1 MSEAQPS
8 FPGVRGHAHA
18 QARLSRAI
26 ARDQLHHGLIV
37 MGPRGIGKA
46 ALARGLA
53 CALHCTEAPAVGCG
67 TCSACHRVLVGLHA
81 GVEWIMPEAE
91 GSAIKVEVARE
102 LSHRLQHAPFEGRHH
117 VVIFDPADAM
127 NEQAYNALLKS
138 IEEPRPGVH
147 FVMLTTHPDGLL
159 PTILSRC
166 LPVRLGPLP
175 EPLIDQVL
183 DEVLARR
190 RAEAEATGQAPEPLE
205 LDPQRRA
212 LAVRLSQ
219 GSVGQAL
226 QLLVDPSLPEV
237 MTLVRCAMEAAREGP
252 AGIFSG
258 DKGPLWSAW
267 QQASGGPGP
276 GRPARERAACA
287 HAIDL
292 WLLHLREHL
301 RGGEGLPGLPPQ
313 PAAVPELLRRIDHL
327 QALGEA
333 LPRNPNVRLA
343 IEQTLLELSR

>member
-1 MSEAQPS
+1 MPDAPVQ

-26 ARDQLHHGLIV
+26 VRDQLHHGLIV
-37 MGPRGIGKA
+37 MGPRGVGKA

-53 CALHCTEAPAVGCG
+53 CALHCPQAPGTGCG
-67 TCSACHRVLVGLHA
+67 ICTSCQRIMGAMHA
-81 GVEWIMPEAE
+81 GVEWIEPETE
-91 GSAIKVEVARE
+91 GGTIKVEAARE

-159 PTILSRC
+159 PTIRSRC

-175 EPLIDQVL
+175 MELVDEVL
-183 DEVLARR
+183 DEVLDRR
-190 RAEAEATGQAPEPLE
+190 RAEAEAAGEEIPEP
-205 LDPQRRA
+205 PSPARRT
-212 LAVRLSQ
+212 LAVQLSR
-219 GSVGQAL
+219 GSVGQAVA
-226 QLLVDPSLPEV
+226 LLVDPSLPDV
-237 MTLVRCAMEAAREGP
+237 IDLVRCAMEAARHGP

-267 QQASGGPGP
+267 LQASGGPGA

-287 HAIDL
+287 RAIDL

-301 RGGEGLPGLPPQ
+301 RGHDGLPGLPAPQ
-313 PAAVPELLRRIDHL
+313 AAVPDLLHQIDRL

-343 IEQTLLELSR
+343 IEQTLLELSQ

>member
-1 MSEAQPS
+1 MSDASQS

-26 ARDQLHHGLIV
+26 TRDQLHHGLIV

-46 ALARGLA
+46 TLARGLA
-53 CALHCTEAPAVGCG
+53 CALHCPQQPGVGCG
-67 TCSACHRVLVGLHA
+67 ACTSCQRILGGLHA
-81 GVEWIMPEAE
+81 GVEWIEPETE
-91 GSAIKVEVARE
+91 GAVIKVEAARE
-102 LSHRLQHAPFEGRHH
+102 LSLRLQHAPFEGRHH
-117 VVIFDPADAM
+117 VVIVDPADAM

-159 PTILSRC
+159 PTIRSRC

-175 EPLIDQVL
+175 AALVDQVL
-183 DEVLARR
+183 TEVLAARQ
-190 RAEAEATGQAPEPLE
+190 AEAEAAGEPAPDPP
-205 LDPQRRA
+205 DPQRRA
-212 LAVRLSQ
+212 LAVQLCQ

-226 QLLVDPSLPEV
+226 ELLVDPTLPDV
-237 MTLVRCAMEAAREGP
+237 LDLVRCAMEATGAGP

-267 QQASGGPGP
+267 QQASGGPGA
-276 GRPARERAACA
+276 GRPARERVACA
-287 HAIDL
+287 RAVDL

-301 RGGEGLPGLPPQ
+301 RGGGGLPGLPAPH
-313 PAAVPELLRRIDHL
+313 PAVPDLLRQIDRL

-343 IEQTLLELSR
+343 IEQTLLDLSR